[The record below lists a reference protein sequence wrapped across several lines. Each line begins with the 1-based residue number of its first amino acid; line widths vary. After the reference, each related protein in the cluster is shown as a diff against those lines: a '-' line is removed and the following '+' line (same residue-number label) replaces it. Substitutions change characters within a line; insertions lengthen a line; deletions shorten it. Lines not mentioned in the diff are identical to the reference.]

1 MDSSLGAYADEN
13 GIIGTESLVQYL
25 QTLAEA
31 TGAPLSQVARALCHA
46 PSARAPTRIRVR
58 VGCLVLPCP

>member
-31 TGAPLSQVARALCHA
+31 TGAPLSQVARALCPRTYA
-46 PSARAPTRIRVR
+46 YAWRR
-58 VGCLVLPCP
+58 LPRTALSLI